1 MRGDDNGYKKKINN
15 LKDYA
20 ELAQASYFYFDL
32 ERYVLESDMSIT
44 LNEIISSNYNGKMAG
59 EKEKIGKEYHFI
71 GKKKLNGE
79 FSEIQAKNFTK
90 RYEVKIHQNNTLH
103 GFSATL
109 FYDKKNNQHI
119 VAFRETEGAMDYLT
133 DFLFSVT
140 SLNMQ
145 KNSLLQ

>member
-1 MRGDDNGYKKKINN
+1 
-15 LKDYA
+15 
-20 ELAQASYFYFDL
+20 
-32 ERYVLESDMSIT
+32 
-44 LNEIISSNYNGKMAG
+44 MAG

-119 VAFRETEGAMDYLT
+119 VAFRETEG
-133 DFLFSVT
+133 
-140 SLNMQ
+140 Q
-145 KNSLLQ
+145 WII